1 MNKDDNI
8 LFKMFSL
15 IVGTLIL
22 VFCFM
27 TFLVVNHNKGH
38 FRNVSLDEFYS
49 TKTNQNNKIVVIELD
64 EEQNKEIV
72 TKIKELDALS
82 NGENV
87 NSTTVDTNT
96 SIENEKSNDEKKKI
110 ADEFKKKINESSINL
125 DGNIKKSTL
134 DELSQKESIKKLE
147 KDSKNTLET
156 KEEYK
161 SINDYLK
168 DKESNNTNNN
178 AKGSKNS

>member
-1 MNKDDNI
+1 MNKDDSI

-15 IVGTLIL
+15 IVGALIL

-27 TFLVVNHNKGH
+27 TFLVINHNKGH
-38 FRNVSLDEFYS
+38 FRNVSLDEFYH
-49 TKTNQNNKIVVIELD
+49 TKTNQNNKIVVIQLD

-72 TKIKELDALS
+72 SKIKELDAIS
-82 NGENV
+82 KDENL
-87 NSTTVDTNT
+87 NSPAINNNE
-96 SIENEKSNDEKKKI
+96 SIKNEKSNDEKKKI
-110 ADEFKKKINESSINL
+110 AEEFKKKINESSVNQN
-125 DGNIKKSTL
+125 GEIKKSVL

-147 KDSKNTLET
+147 KDNKNPLET

-168 DKESNNTNNN
+168 NKESN
-178 AKGSKNS
+178 KH